1 MPNLV
6 KKKFQVY
13 KILKYDFFQ
22 NQQVEIG
29 TDPMYEKYGTS
40 HHAMTRLHQSNLIN

>member
-1 MPNLV
+1 M
-6 KKKFQVY
+6 
-13 KILKYDFFQ
+13 IFFQ